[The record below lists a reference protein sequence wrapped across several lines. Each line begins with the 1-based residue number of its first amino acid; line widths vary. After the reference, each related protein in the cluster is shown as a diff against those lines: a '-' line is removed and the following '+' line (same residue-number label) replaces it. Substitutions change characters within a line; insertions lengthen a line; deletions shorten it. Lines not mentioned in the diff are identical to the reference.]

1 MKIIK
6 RFILGNL
13 KTNCYLIEVNN
24 KIMLID
30 AGDNIEQVLSY
41 LEKNN
46 LKLEFVLLTHTHY
59 DHIAGLNQ
67 LKTKLPEV
75 VVVVDKKEQKYLRDS
90 TYNLSYLDNTNYIY
104 LGNYITYDDFD
115 YQSYNF
121 DIFTINGHSLNSV
134 CLYNKN
140 ENILFSGD
148 TLFKD
153 SIGRSDFLNGN
164 EYNLKKGI
172 KEKILTLPKETKVY
186 PGHGFSTTVE
196 YEKNNN
202 IFLKE

>member
-13 KTNCYLIEVNN
+13 KTNCYLIEVNK
-24 KIMLID
+24 KIILID
-30 AGDNIEQVLSY
+30 AGDNIDIVLSF
-41 LEKNN
+41 LEEYN
-46 LKLEFVLLTHTHY
+46 LNLDYVLLTHTHY
-59 DHIAGLNQ
+59 DHIAGLNR
-67 LKTKLPEV
+67 LKEKLPNV
-75 VVVVDKKEQKYLRDS
+75 IVVVDKKEQKYLRDS
-90 TYNLSYLDNTNYIY
+90 KYNLSYLDNTEYIY
-104 LGNYITYDDFD
+104 TGNYITYDEFD
-115 YQSYNF
+115 YKSFDF

-134 CLYNKN
+134 CLYNKK

-164 EYNLKKGI
+164 EFNLKKGI
-172 KEKILTLPKETKVY
+172 KEQILTLPNKTKVY

-196 YEKNNN
+196 HEQNN